1 MNHQIDFESIGS
13 DIKKTMYDYVG
24 IGSFSDT
31 SHERDVEPFLMNLI
45 GSFPYFKEHPNNYGL
60 YRIPNDHLDR
70 SVCYALVEGEGPVTI
85 CLVHHYDVVGVED
98 YKTLKDYALKPDR
111 LHKMLA
117 DNLDMLSEEA
127 KSDFLSGEFLF
138 CKGGCDMKAGGSIQ
152 FTLLREYGN
161 MVLQGKAPKGN
172 ILVIAVPD
180 EENLSAGMRGAVTL
194 LAELKEKRN
203 LDYKLMINSEP
214 HQRKDPKVGVF
225 SLGSVGK
232 LMPFV
237 YVRGSLSHVGKV
249 FEGLNPLNILSEIQR
264 RTELSMDF
272 SDTVETGEDTA
283 ECSPPPTWI
292 YSKDSKEVYD
302 VSMPLNGYGCISV
315 LTLTSSPGEVLLRLK
330 KICEESFEKIIKET
344 NLAYKDFM
352 IKSKREPKELPWKVK
367 VSDFDQLLQEA
378 IRDQGEGFKEL
389 YANKQKELLAD
400 FNAAKRSIIN
410 CNYEL
415 VNFVYDYVKDV
426 SPRVVYGL
434 VPPYYPCVS
443 NLEYEKADKKIEGLY
458 PLLKQYALDNYNQEY
473 VKEYF
478 FSGISDLSYIDMHD
492 SKEIRRVLST
502 SMALFGDF
510 YDIPLEDIE
519 KISMPG
525 INIGPWGKDFHKL
538 SERVLTDDVY
548 NKTPRLVDAAIKY
561 MLESK

>member
-1 MNHQIDFESIGS
+1 MNHKINFPGIAPNIE
-13 DIKKTMYDYVG
+13 KTLYDYVG

-31 SHERDVEPFLMNLI
+31 VHEREVEPFLMDLM
-45 GSFPYFKEHPNNYGL
+45 GSFHYFKENPNHFGKYE
-60 YRIPNDHLDR
+60 IPDDHLGR
-70 SVCYALVEGEGPVTI
+70 SVFYGMVMGQGSDTI

-98 YKTLKDYALKPDR
+98 YKTLKDYALKPEL
-111 LHKMLA
+111 LHEMLEK
-117 DNLDMLSEEA
+117 NPGMLSPEA
-127 KSDFLSGEFLF
+127 QDDLDSGEFLF

-152 FTLLREYGN
+152 FTLLKEYGN
-161 MVLQGKAPKGN
+161 LVLEGNPPNGN
-172 ILVIAVPD
+172 IIVIAVPD
-180 EENLSAGMRGAVTL
+180 EENLSAGMRGAVLL
-194 LAELKEKRN
+194 LAELKEKYN
-203 LDYKLMINSEP
+203 LNYKLMINSEP

-232 LMPFV
+232 IMPFV

-264 RTELSMDF
+264 RTELNMDF
-272 SDTVETGEDTA
+272 SDRVETGEDTA

-302 VSMPLNGYGCISV
+302 VSMPLNGYGCVSILS
-315 LTLTSSPGEVLLRLK
+315 LTSSPGEILARLR
-330 KICEESFEKIIKET
+330 KICEESFDKIIKEM
-344 NLAYKDFM
+344 NESYRDFLV
-352 IKSKREPKELPWKVK
+352 KSKREPKELPWKVK
-367 VSDFDQLLQEA
+367 VSDFDELLREA
-378 IRDQGEGFKEL
+378 IKDYGPDFTKL
-389 YANKQKELLAD
+389 YQDKKRELLSE
-400 FNAAKRSIIN
+400 FNQAKRSIIK

-443 NLEYEKADKKIEGLY
+443 NLEYEKEDIKIAGLY
-458 PLLKQYALDNYNQEY
+458 PLLKEYASSNYNQDY

-478 FSGISDLSYIDMHD
+478 FSGISDLSYTDMHNPQ
-492 SKEIRRVLST
+492 EIRKALSS

-510 YDIPLEDIE
+510 YNIPLEEISQ
-519 KISMPG
+519 ISMPC

-538 SERVLTDDVY
+538 SERVLTEDVY
-548 NKTPRLVDAAIKY
+548 ERTPRLIDAAIKY
-561 MLESK
+561 MLD